1 MRARSVPAVR
11 VAVQNEQVEEAQVM
25 AEALHSA
32 RTEHTEGSSVVMPEQ
47 PILRELPS
55 AAAEDLSL
63 CRAEEEAQLNKAVA
77 DSLLEEQSRATAAIG
92 VAEERLRQVEASHQD
107 MRAEIEVSS
116 QCQSLRMALVSQS
129 LNEGGKRE
137 CQPLACFDSLH
148 RLMRKGEKRCMLQCR
163 YEYSPGVCGSE

>member
-11 VAVQNEQVEEAQVM
+11 AAVQDEQGEETQAM
-25 AEALHSA
+25 AEALHRV
-32 RTEHTEGSSVVMPEQ
+32 RTEHAEGSGVVMPEQ

-77 DSLLEEQSRATAAIG
+77 DSLSKEQSRAAID

-107 MRAEIEVSS
+107 VRAEIEASS
-116 QCQSLRMALVSQS
+116 QFQSLRMTFVSRS

-148 RLMRKGEKRCMLQCR
+148 RLMDEKRCMLQCR
-163 YEYSPGVCGSE
+163 YEYSPWVCGSE